1 MYKNYRRV
9 VMKEI
14 VMRQMMYFQVP
25 EENDANWYMRQLQ
38 DMGDGELLLQSD
50 GAVERFDWEIQ
61 EV

>member
-1 MYKNYRRV
+1 
-9 VMKEI
+9 MKQI

-38 DMGDGELLLQSD
+38 DMGDGELLLKSD
-50 GAVERFDWEIQ
+50 TDIERYDWEIR

>member
-1 MYKNYRRV
+1 
-9 VMKEI
+9 MKEI

-25 EENDANWYMRQLQ
+25 EESDANWYMRQLQ